1 MKKILTLMLLGLL
14 LTAGA
19 CKKAA
24 TGSADEQAIKQSLET
39 YLTTKKSI
47 NLKGVKV
54 DYKNFQIAGDQAT
67 VDVLF
72 QSGPSDDMTI
82 GFKYTL
88 KKDANGW
95 EVVKS
100 EATSGSMFGGH
111 AGGAAAEGAPV
122 TGGAQLPPGHPMVA
136 PPPEGPGATGM
147 APAHKETP
155 QKK

>member
-1 MKKILTLMLLGLL
+1 MLLGVL

-19 CKKAA
+19 CKKA
-24 TGSADEQAIKQSLET
+24 TTESSDQQAIKQALET
-39 YLTTKKSI
+39 YLSTKKSI
-47 NLKGVKV
+47 NLKAMKV
-54 DYKNFQIAGDQAT
+54 DYKNFQIAGDNAT

-88 KKDANGW
+88 KKGATGW
-95 EVVKS
+95 EVEKS

-111 AGGAAAEGAPV
+111 AGGGAPAGGAPL

-136 PPPEGPGATGM
+136 PPPQNQGATGM
-147 APAHKETP
+147 TPAHKEAP
-155 QKK
+155 PKK